1 MRLALTVIIALLAT
15 PTWADGLIYKRMP
28 TAEEVR
34 VAVYLIKENWLDP
47 YSVRDAQISEVV
59 GADDSFRQLCVKGNA
74 KDSNGA
80 YSGMKYHLVTMNPPT
95 DGRIY
100 ILQVDEKGVETCR
113 ALKWRAF
120 PELSQ

>member
-1 MRLALTVIIALLAT
+1 MRLALTAVLALLAT
-15 PTWADGLIYKRMP
+15 TSWADGLIYKRMP

-34 VAVYLIKENWLDP
+34 VVIYLIKENWLDP

-74 KDSNGA
+74 KNSNGA
-80 YSGMKYHLVTMNPPT
+80 YSGMKYHLVTMNPT
-95 DGRIY
+95 REGNIY
-100 ILQVDEKGVETCR
+100 IADVDENGVKTCR
-113 ALKWRAF
+113 ALNWRAF